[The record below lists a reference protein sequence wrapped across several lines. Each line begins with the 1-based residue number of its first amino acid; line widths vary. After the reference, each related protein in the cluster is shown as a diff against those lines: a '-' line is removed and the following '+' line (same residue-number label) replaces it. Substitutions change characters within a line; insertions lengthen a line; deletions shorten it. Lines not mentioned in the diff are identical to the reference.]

1 MKIVKKLKLLIV
13 LVYSPSEKDFKDLSL
28 ISDSVW
34 QTIRKLLITLK
45 KECKLTYTKS
55 DLIRC
60 WYRLKRF
67 RGV

>member
-1 MKIVKKLKLLIV
+1 MCLQLYSGHFII
-13 LVYSPSEKDFKDLSL
+13 YSPIAPD
-28 ISDSVW
+28 W
-34 QTIRKLLITLK
+34 QTIRKLLISPT

-55 DLIRC
+55 DLIRY